1 MSFLCSLP
9 VIAGLFGCPSTGSAA
24 VAGYVEGDH
33 AILAPIE
40 STQVLSLAV
49 KRGDHVKAGDV
60 LALLDDADV
69 KIAVAEAKAA
79 LAQAEAQLANL
90 KEGRRPEEIAVLET
104 TVASAEAEAAE
115 AQRVASRVEGLSR
128 RGIAPQADLDQA
140 NTGVTLANARVA
152 QAKANLSVAK
162 LPAREQEITAASAQV
177 KRAQA
182 ALDSAQWRLS
192 KRQILASADGT
203 ISDVLRQPGDN
214 AGPQAAVFDLL
225 PDGATKIRLYFPQSD
240 FSALKPGTKLAIN
253 CDGCDTDIPAEVI
266 YISAEPEFTPPVIYS
281 IENRQKLVFLVEA
294 RETGP
299 ETKLR
304 PGQIVDGR
312 IADASQ

>member
-9 VIAGLFGCPSTGSAA
+9 VIAGFFGCPVSDHAA

-40 STQVLSLAV
+40 NAQVLSLAV

-60 LALLDDADV
+60 LATLDDADV

-90 KEGRRPEEIAVLET
+90 KQGRRPEEIAVLET
-104 TVASAEAEAAE
+104 TVAAAKAEAIEAE
-115 AQRVASRVEGLSR
+115 RVAKRVSDLSR
-128 RGIAPQADLDQA
+128 RGIAPAADLDQA
-140 NTGVTLANARVA
+140 NTGFTLAKARVA
-152 QAKANLSVAK
+152 QAEANLAVAR
-162 LPAREQEITAASAQV
+162 LPAREQEITAASEQV
-177 KRAQA
+177 KRAEA
-182 ALDSAQWRLS
+182 ALASAEWRLS
-192 KRQILASADGT
+192 KRQINASADGM

-225 PDGATKIRLYFPQSD
+225 PDGATKIRLYFPQD
-240 FSALKPGTKLAIN
+240 QFSQLRPGTKLAVN
-253 CDGCDTDIPAEVI
+253 CDGCEKDIAAEII
-266 YISAEPEFTPPVIYS
+266 YVCGEPEFTPPVIYS

-294 RETGP
+294 RETGGA
-299 ETKLR
+299 TRLR

-312 IADASQ
+312 IVDAGQ

>member
-1 MSFLCSLP
+1 MSLICSLP
-9 VIAGLFGCPSTGSAA
+9 LIAGLFGCPASGSLA

-40 STQVLSLAV
+40 NTQVLSLAV
-49 KRGDHVKAGDV
+49 KRGDHVMAGDL
-60 LALLDDADV
+60 LATLDNADV
-69 KIAVAEAKAA
+69 QIAVAEAKAA

-104 TVASAEAEAAE
+104 TVGSAEAEAAE
-115 AQRVASRVEGLSR
+115 AQRVAIRVEGLSR

-140 NTGVTLANARVA
+140 NTGLTLAKARVA
-152 QAKANLSVAK
+152 QAKANLAVAK
-162 LPAREQEITAASAQV
+162 LPARPQEITAASEQV
-177 KRAQA
+177 KRAEA
-182 ALDSAQWRLS
+182 ALASAEWRLS
-192 KRQILASADGT
+192 KRKIVASADGT
-203 ISDVLRQPGDN
+203 VSDVLRQPGDN

-240 FSALKPGTKLAIN
+240 FSSLKPGTRLAVN
-253 CDGCDTDIPAEVI
+253 CDGCDKDIPAEVI

-299 ETKLR
+299 DTKLR

-312 IADASQ
+312 IADVAQ

>member
-9 VIAGLFGCPSTGSAA
+9 VIAGLFGCPATNSAA

-40 STQVLSLAV
+40 STQVLSLSV

-104 TVASAEAEAAE
+104 TVASAEAEAIE
-115 AQRVASRVEGLSR
+115 AGRVALRVEGLSK

-140 NTGVTLANARVA
+140 RTGLILANARVA
-152 QAKANLSVAK
+152 QAKANLSVAR

-240 FSALKPGTKLAIN
+240 FSNLKPGTKIAIN
-253 CDGCDTDIPAEVI
+253 CDGCDADIPAEVI

-294 RETGP
+294 RETGS
-299 ETKLR
+299 EAKLR

-312 IADASQ
+312 IVDESQ